1 MKRFLKT
8 FSASIVAILTLV
20 PFVSGIAFAAS
31 ASLYFAPNASSVVN
45 GSTVTVYIH
54 ENSGPDAINAVQ
66 ANFTYPANLLQ
77 YVGMTPGSAFGIEP
91 PTNGGGGGSVSGAFA
106 TTSST
111 LMGDQLVAS
120 VQFKAIASSGTATFT
135 FKTGANESA
144 VVTYTGNTNILTSSP
159 SASITLTAPA
169 PAPSPSPSP
178 KPSPKPSPSPTPTP
192 TKDTTPPAITG
203 VSVHD
208 ITASSATIT
217 WTTSE
222 AATSEVDYGL
232 SKTYDLSSVDSKL
245 VTSHS
250 VTLDSK
256 LIVSGTTYHFVVK
269 STDAAG
275 NAAIGTDNTFATKG
289 VSLQVTVLDEG
300 TGKPVAGATVS
311 YNGQSVTTDS
321 QGQATLTNLPST
333 KIALTVT
340 VSGKA
345 TSETVLVANDTS
357 KLQNASFKV
366 AVPASQT
373 PWALIAIPA
382 VIIVVGAA
390 LFAIVRSRMNNS
402 FGSNGGAGG
411 SPVVVTS
418 DNYGTTPPGA
428 TVVSPTNPPDNTNHL
443 MQ

>member
-8 FSASIVAILTLV
+8 FSASIVAALTLV

-31 ASLYFAPNASSVVN
+31 ASLYFAPSATSITN
-45 GSTVTVYIH
+45 GNNVTVYVH
-54 ENSGPDAINAVQ
+54 ESVTGDTTNAVQ
-66 ANFTYPANLLQ
+66 ANFSYPSSLLQ
-77 YVGMTPGSAFGIEP
+77 YVSTSEGSAFP
-91 PTNGGGGGSVSGAFA
+91 VAAQTSVSGGTAQIA
-106 TTSST
+106 RASYSGVS
-111 LMGDQLVAS
+111 GDNVVIA
-120 VQFKAIASSGTATFT
+120 VQFKAIATGTATLSFT
-135 FKTGANESA
+135 GGSA
-144 VVTYTGNTNILTSSP
+144 VVSSTSNKAITPLSTP
-159 SASITLTAPA
+159 GTSITINAPS
-169 PAPSPSPSP
+169 PSPSPSP
-178 KPSPKPSPSPTPTP
+178 KPSPKPSPTPTP
-192 TKDTTPPAITG
+192 TKDTTPPTITA

-208 ITASSATIT
+208 ITASSVTIT

-250 VTLDSK
+250 VTLNSK
-256 LIVSGTTYHFVVK
+256 LIVSGTTYHFAVK
-269 STDAAG
+269 SADAAG
-275 NAAIGTDNTFATKG
+275 NVATGTDNTFTTKG
-289 VSLQVTVLDEG
+289 VSLQVTVLDEK
-300 TGKPVAGATVS
+300 TGNPIAGATVS

-345 TSETVLVANDTS
+345 TSETVQVANDTS

-366 AVPASQT
+366 AVPASQI
-373 PWALIAIPA
+373 PWTLIAIPA

-390 LFAIVRSRMNNS
+390 LFAIVRSRTNNS
-402 FGSNGGAGG
+402 LGSNGGAGG